1 MSSECEYGVQRE
13 LDIMIQGICSNQMK
27 ELEVKSNLRF
37 RIIALSLT
45 SNGMNLLYAV
55 PLSDV

>member
-13 LDIMIQGICSNQMK
+13 LDKMIQDICSNQMT

-45 SNGMNLLYAV
+45 SSEKNFLYAV